1 MRDSTST
8 CGIAWP
14 HFTESRFRGHLVISR
29 LKETLTELHAVCQP
43 VVNSDLQACVSL
55 TRANDF
61 YGIARRRSAF
71 RNDVL
76 GKITCSQWSQVPPL
90 KPGKEAKHKESRGG
104 NQFPL
109 LRNAHKHTLS
119 QQWLAAIGRPRRA
132 SQIAGGKFTQLSSF
146 RSHLW
151 DCGWPILGVNL

>member
-1 MRDSTST
+1 M
-8 CGIAWP
+8 
-14 HFTESRFRGHLVISR
+14 ISR
-29 LKETLTELHAVCQP
+29 LKEILTELHAVCQP
-43 VVNSDLQACVSL
+43 VVNSDLQEPVRMSW

-61 YGIARRRSAF
+61 YGIARRCCAF

-104 NQFPL
+104 HQFPL
-109 LRNAHKHTLS
+109 LRNARKHTLS
-119 QQWLAAIGRPRRA
+119 QQWLAALGRPRRA
-132 SQIAGGKFTQLSSF
+132 SQIAGSKFTWLLRLKLASF

-151 DCGWPILGVNL
+151 HCGWPILGVNL